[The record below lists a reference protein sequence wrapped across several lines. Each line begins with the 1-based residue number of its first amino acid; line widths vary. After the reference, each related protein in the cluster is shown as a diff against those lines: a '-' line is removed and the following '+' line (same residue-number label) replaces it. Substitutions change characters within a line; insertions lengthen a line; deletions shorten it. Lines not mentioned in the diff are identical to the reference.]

1 VNYRALVLG
10 AALVLLGTITG
21 YGLAVELPLGQLALT
36 DGMGLVL
43 VGVVALG
50 AWPGD

>member
-1 VNYRALVLG
+1 MSYRALVLG
-10 AALVLLGTITG
+10 GALVLLGTITG
-21 YGLAVELPLGQLALT
+21 YGLAADLPLVELAIT
-36 DGMGLVL
+36 DGLGLIL